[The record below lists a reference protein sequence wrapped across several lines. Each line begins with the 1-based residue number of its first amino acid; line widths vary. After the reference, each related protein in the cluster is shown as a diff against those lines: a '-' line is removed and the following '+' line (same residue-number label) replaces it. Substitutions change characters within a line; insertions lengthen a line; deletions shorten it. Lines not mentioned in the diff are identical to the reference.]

1 MNKVILIGRLTKD
14 PTLEYTSTSIAYC
27 NFVLAVNRPFGNNEA
42 DFIGCTAWRKTA
54 ENLVK
59 YMRKGSQIAVEGSIQ
74 TSSYTAKDGGTK
86 YVTKVN
92 VERIEFLSSNRNES
106 GIDQNLYQAPQK
118 TPQDFMDPPVQEQEP
133 FPNIK
138 SQYNISNDDLP
149 F

>member
-14 PTLEYTSTSIAYC
+14 PELQVAGDIAVC

-42 DFIGCTAWRKTA
+42 DFIGCVAWRKTA

-74 TSSYTAKDGGTK
+74 TSSFNSKDGSKK

-92 VERIEFLSSNRNES
+92 VEKVEFLSSNKNDAATER
-106 GIDQNLYQAPQK
+106 
-118 TPQDFMDPPVQEQEP
+118 TPQDFIDPPVQEQEP

>member
-14 PTLEYTSTSIAYC
+14 PELQVAGDIAVC
-27 NFVLAVNRPFGNNEA
+27 NFVLAVNRPFRNNEA
-42 DFIGCTAWRKTA
+42 DFIGCVAWRKTA

-92 VERIEFLSSNRNES
+92 VEKVEFLSSNKNDAATER
-106 GIDQNLYQAPQK
+106 
-118 TPQDFMDPPVQEQEP
+118 TPQDFMSPPQTQDPFQPSELTYDV
-133 FPNIK
+133 N
-138 SQYNISNDDLP
+138 NDDLP

>member
-59 YMRKGSQIAVEGSIQ
+59 YMRKGSQIAV
-74 TSSYTAKDGGTK
+74 
-86 YVTKVN
+86 
-92 VERIEFLSSNRNES
+92 
-106 GIDQNLYQAPQK
+106 
-118 TPQDFMDPPVQEQEP
+118 
-133 FPNIK
+133 
-138 SQYNISNDDLP
+138 
-149 F
+149 

>member
-74 TSSYTAKDGGTK
+74 TSSFNSKDGSKK

-92 VERIEFLSSNRNES
+92 VEKVEFLSSNKN
-106 GIDQNLYQAPQK
+106 
-118 TPQDFMDPPVQEQEP
+118 
-133 FPNIK
+133 
-138 SQYNISNDDLP
+138 
-149 F
+149 

>member
-42 DFIGCTAWRKTA
+42 DFIGCVAWRKTA

-92 VERIEFLSSNRNES
+92 VEKVEFLSSNKN
-106 GIDQNLYQAPQK
+106 DAPTER
-118 TPQDFMDPPVQEQEP
+118 TPQDFMSPPQTQDPFQPSEFTHDV
-133 FPNIK
+133 N
-138 SQYNISNDDLP
+138 NDDLP

>member
-1 MNKVILIGRLTKD
+1 MNKCILIGRLTKD

-74 TSSYTAKDGGTK
+74 TSSFNSKDGSKK

-92 VERIEFLSSNRNES
+92 VEKVEFLSSNKNES
-106 GIDQNLYQAPQK
+106 TTER
-118 TPQDFMDPPVQEQEP
+118 TPHDFMEKEEP
-133 FPNIK
+133 FANIE
-138 SQYNISNDDLP
+138 SQYDISSDGLP

>member
-42 DFIGCTAWRKTA
+42 DFIGCVAWRKTA

-59 YMRKGSQIAVEGSIQ
+59 FMRKGSQIAVEGSIQ
-74 TSSYTAKDGGTK
+74 TSSYTAKDGSKK

-92 VERIEFLSSNRNES
+92 VEKVEFLSSNKNES
-106 GIDQNLYQAPQK
+106 TTER
-118 TPQDFMDPPVQEQEP
+118 TPQDFMSPPQTQDPFQPSELTYDV
-133 FPNIK
+133 N
-138 SQYNISNDDLP
+138 NDDLP